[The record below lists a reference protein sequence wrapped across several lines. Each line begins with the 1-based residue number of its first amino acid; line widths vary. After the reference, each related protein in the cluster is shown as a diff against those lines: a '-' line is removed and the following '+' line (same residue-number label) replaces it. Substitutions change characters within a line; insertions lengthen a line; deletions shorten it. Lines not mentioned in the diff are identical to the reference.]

1 MIIVLRPDASEREV
15 DHIVDRLRELGL
27 KSQLSTGQERT
38 IIGVIGDDRILQN
51 QPLTALPGV
60 ESVLPILAPWK
71 LVSREFKKEGTIIDV
86 GGVKIGAN
94 RLAIMAGP
102 CAVERLELT
111 VGIAHEVKAAGASI
125 LRGGAYK
132 PRTSPYSFQGLGRE
146 GLDYL
151 AEARKQ
157 TGLPVVSEIL
167 DTRDIELFLEKA
179 DIIQIGARNMQNFE
193 LLKEVG
199 AYDKPVLLKRGLSA
213 TIKEFLLSAEYI
225 MSRGNRNVMLCE
237 RGIRTFETQ
246 YRNTLD
252 LAAIPTLKELSHL
265 PVIVDPSHAT
275 GRWNLVAPMSK
286 AAVAAGADGILIEVH
301 SNPECALCDG
311 EESIK
316 PTKFKELMHDMRKI
330 AHAVGRAREA
340 GSGSAVGEGG
350 QDAALTASSIAR
362 TVCSPAVLLEAPTHF
377 PPTTSWKMVK
387 WFAPAIVVSVAWNP
401 AARSAAAAFFDSQ
414 AGQFRSSDAET
425 RTTSASRRSS
435 SSTGNG
441 CGRPDQR

>member
-1 MIIVLRPDASEREV
+1 MIIVLKPDVSQSQV
-15 DHIVDRLRELGL
+15 DHIIDRLRDLGL
-27 KSQLSTGQERT
+27 KSQISTGQERT
-38 IIGVIGDDRILQN
+38 IIGVIGDDRILHS
-51 QPLTALPGV
+51 QPLNALPGV

-71 LVSREFKKEGTIIDV
+71 LVSREFQKEGTVIDV
-86 GGVKIGAN
+86 NGVRIGDKK
-94 RLAIMAGP
+94 LTVMAGP

-111 VGIAHEVKAAGASI
+111 LGIAHEVKAAGASA

-151 AEARKQ
+151 VEARKQ

-179 DIIQIGARNMQNFE
+179 DIIQVGTRNMQNFE

-225 MSRGNRNVMLCE
+225 MSRGNRNVILCE

-252 LAAIPTLKELSHL
+252 LAAIPTLKKLSHL

-275 GRWNLVAPMSK
+275 GKWDLVGPMSK
-286 AAVAAGADGILIEVH
+286 AAVAAGADGLLIEVH

-311 EESIK
+311 EESIT
-316 PTKFKELMHDMRKI
+316 PEKFKALMHDLAAI
-330 AHAVGRAREA
+330 AKAVGRE
-340 GSGSAVGEGG
+340 V
-350 QDAALTASSIAR
+350 
-362 TVCSPAVLLEAPTHF
+362 
-377 PPTTSWKMVK
+377 
-387 WFAPAIVVSVAWNP
+387 
-401 AARSAAAAFFDSQ
+401 
-414 AGQFRSSDAET
+414 
-425 RTTSASRRSS
+425 
-435 SSTGNG
+435 
-441 CGRPDQR
+441 

>member
-1 MIIVLRPDASEREV
+1 MMGLQAIKATAEAHGGHAAVDSAGNTTRVLR
-15 DHIVDRLRELGL
+15 
-27 KSQLSTGQERT
+27 LSVRNW
-38 IIGVIGDDRILQN
+38 R
-51 QPLTALPGV
+51 
-60 ESVLPILAPWK
+60 
-71 LVSREFKKEGTIIDV
+71 SREFPILLPPGSELLGGRLNRIEITDIKENTYYAALHLEAGGKKLV
-86 GGVKIGAN
+86 
-94 RLAIMAGP
+94 IMAGP

-111 VGIAHEVKAAGASI
+111 VGIAHEVKAAGASV

-151 AEARKQ
+151 LEAKKQ

-275 GRWNLVAPMSK
+275 GKWQLVAPMSK
-286 AAVAAGADGILIEVH
+286 AAIAAGADGLLIEVH

-311 EESIK
+311 EESIR
-316 PTKFKELMHDMRKI
+316 PSKFKELMHDLGNIGR
-330 AHAVGRAREA
+330 AVGRE
-340 GSGSAVGEGG
+340 
-350 QDAALTASSIAR
+350 I
-362 TVCSPAVLLEAPTHF
+362 
-377 PPTTSWKMVK
+377 
-387 WFAPAIVVSVAWNP
+387 
-401 AARSAAAAFFDSQ
+401 
-414 AGQFRSSDAET
+414 
-425 RTTSASRRSS
+425 
-435 SSTGNG
+435 
-441 CGRPDQR
+441 